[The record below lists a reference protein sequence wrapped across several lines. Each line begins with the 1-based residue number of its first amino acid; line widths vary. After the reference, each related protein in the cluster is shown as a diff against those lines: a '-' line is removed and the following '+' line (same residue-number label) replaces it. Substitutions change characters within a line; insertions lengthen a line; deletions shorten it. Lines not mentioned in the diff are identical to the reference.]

1 MRDDQIYE
9 STPPWR
15 QTTITTSVPV
25 TAVSYPGHDVVKELF
40 DYGIDTD
47 ARKIY
52 LIGDIER
59 DLVAS
64 TIQAIG
70 FFNSPRMKNTA
81 ATPITLIIASDGGDV
96 HIMFAL
102 VDAIRLSNVPIYTL
116 CTGVVASA
124 ATLILVSGHKR
135 FATPNA
141 YVMHHQLSADI
152 TGNLDELATQTKVTN
167 TMAAAFYRIMGERTN
182 KPAKFWSQAA
192 KRKNELWLQ
201 PEKMIEYGVVDEI
214 LKEEVK

>member
-9 STPPWR
+9 NQGPWKNTFTTTTFTPP
-15 QTTITTSVPV
+15 V
-25 TAVSYPGHDVVKELF
+25 HDAIKELF
-40 DYGIDTD
+40 DYGIDIN

-70 FFNSPRMKNTA
+70 FFNSPRMQDTA
-81 ATPITLIIASDGGDV
+81 STPITLVIASDGGDV

-102 VDAIRLSNVPIYTL
+102 VDAIRLSRVPIHTI

-182 KPAKFWSQAA
+182 KPAKFWNQAA

-201 PEKMIEYGVVDEI
+201 PDKMVEYGVIDYI
-214 LKEEVK
+214 LKEGVR